1 MDSIIESGYIVA
13 SDGSLRKQLGQV
25 SSFMVPCIV
34 DPILKYWDN
43 DGAIAKAKR
52 TTVSSKV

>member
-34 DPILKYWDN
+34 DPILKY
-43 DGAIAKAKR
+43 
-52 TTVSSKV
+52 